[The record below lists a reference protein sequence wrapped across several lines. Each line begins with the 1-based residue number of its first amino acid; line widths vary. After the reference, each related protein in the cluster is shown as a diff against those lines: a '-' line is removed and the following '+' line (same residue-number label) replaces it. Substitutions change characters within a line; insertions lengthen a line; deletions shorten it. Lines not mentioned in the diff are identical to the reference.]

1 MKFTLIAED
10 ESNVCT
16 STFEEVVL
24 DAVFLRVK
32 TFLLGAGFV
41 FDPCATL
48 ELINDE

>member
-10 ESNVCT
+10 NGNVCA

-24 DAVFLRVK
+24 DAVFARIKV
-32 TFLLGAGFV
+32 FLLGAGFV

-48 ELINDE
+48 DLINDE